1 MIGKGHSEAIF
12 SHGRPTT
19 SGRRSRKRA
28 APTITDSWVVLLP
41 DSQDDGGDLYE
52 KSLWIKSVLVHVFD
66 LELRG
71 TGSTEGIKESNHLQ
85 RKGGEGGGGESGRG
99 REGGKDRGEERERGR
114 EMVREGDKG
123 S

>member
-28 APTITDSWVVLLP
+28 APTISDSWVVLLP

-85 RKGGEGGGGESGRG
+85 REGGEGRRRGRGRGRG
-99 REGGKDRGEERERGR
+99 REGGKERERER
-114 EMVREGDKG
+114 ERERKRDERG
-123 S
+123 

>member
-71 TGSTEGIKESNHLQ
+71 TGSTEGIKDPTIC
-85 RKGGEGGGGESGRG
+85 RGRG
-99 REGGKDRGEERERGR
+99 REGEGGWEGGKERGEERERKRDGERGR
-114 EMVREGDKG
+114 EGMRR
-123 S
+123 

>member
-12 SHGRPTT
+12 SHGRPPT

-28 APTITDSWVVLLP
+28 APTITDSWMVLLP

-52 KSLWIKSVLVHVFD
+52 KSLWIKSVLVHVYD

-71 TGSTEGIKESNHLQ
+71 TGSIEGREG
-85 RKGGEGGGGESGRG
+85 RGGKGGESGRG
-99 REGGKDRGEERERGR
+99 EEGRKGGKEREERKKGGERER
-114 EMVREGDKG
+114 E
-123 S
+123 

>member
-19 SGRRSRKRA
+19 SGRSRKRA
-28 APTITDSWVVLLP
+28 APIITDSWMVLLP
-41 DSQDDGGDLYE
+41 DSQNDGGDLYE

-71 TGSTEGIKESNHLQ
+71 TGSTEGREG
-85 RKGGEGGGGESGRG
+85 RGGKGGESGRG
-99 REGGKDRGEERERGR
+99 EDS
-114 EMVREGDKG
+114 EMK
-123 S
+123 